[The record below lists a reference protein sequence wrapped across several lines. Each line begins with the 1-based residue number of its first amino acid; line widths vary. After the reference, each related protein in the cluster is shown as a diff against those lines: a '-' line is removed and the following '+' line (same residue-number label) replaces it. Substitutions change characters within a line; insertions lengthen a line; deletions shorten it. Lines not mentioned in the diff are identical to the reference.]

1 MRYVHLARLLF
12 KDEKEYLT
20 SVALNVKEVYSL
32 IEKGWK
38 YQTGEYA
45 DGGKIFSKPKD
56 PLASEQ

>member
-1 MRYVHLARLLF
+1 MRYVHLAKLLF

-45 DGGKIFSKPKD
+45 TAARSSANPKIP
-56 PLASEQ
+56 